1 MDGSSMTMSLL
12 NQKGI
17 HQCDIISTYF
27 PQEKS
32 NKLFS
37 REL

>member
-1 MDGSSMTMSLL
+1 MDGSSMMMSLL

-17 HQCDIISTYF
+17 HQCYIISIYL

-32 NKLFS
+32 NKLVF
-37 REL
+37 